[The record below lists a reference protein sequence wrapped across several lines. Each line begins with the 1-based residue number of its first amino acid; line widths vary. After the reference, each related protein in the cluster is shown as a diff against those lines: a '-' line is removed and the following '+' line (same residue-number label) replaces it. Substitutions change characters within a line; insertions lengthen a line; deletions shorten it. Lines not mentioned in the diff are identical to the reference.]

1 MTVRSAALAV
11 VLAAGPAAS
20 AWAELPRSVLIV
32 SGEARN
38 LPGNRILFDSIQA
51 TMRRES
57 ATPIEFYI
65 ETIDLAR
72 FGGGP
77 YETRLTQLYAEKY
90 GQIRL
95 DLVIAFTEPAVDFV
109 LRHRAEMFPDA
120 PLLLGL
126 VERRLVPRAVP
137 ANGSVGLVDVDAT
150 GTLDVAR
157 QTYPGLRN
165 VLVVGGTARFDRMWQ
180 KVVRDDLE
188 HVTDL
193 QISYD
198 FDSTAAALVERVKTL
213 PADMIVLFVS
223 MSRDGAEFDL
233 DLWTDAAVAG
243 SEQWTDVRRLAAA
256 ALDAFDWPAAQPAGG
271 QPQWP

>member
-1 MTVRSAALAV
+1 MTVRPAALAV

-20 AWAELPRSVLIV
+20 AFAELPASVLIV

-51 TMRRES
+51 AMRRES
-57 ATPIEFYI
+57 AKAIEFYI

-90 GQIRL
+90 GQVRL

-137 ANGSVGLVDVDAT
+137 PNGSGWPRRTV
-150 GTLDVAR
+150 
-157 QTYPGLRN
+157 
-165 VLVVGGTARFDRMWQ
+165 
-180 KVVRDDLE
+180 
-188 HVTDL
+188 
-193 QISYD
+193 
-198 FDSTAAALVERVKTL
+198 AAASQRFRRSS
-213 PADMIVLFVS
+213 PGMP
-223 MSRDGAEFDL
+223 R
-233 DLWTDAAVAG
+233 AA
-243 SEQWTDVRRLAAA
+243 SAAA
-256 ALDAFDWPAAQPAGG
+256 NPSRSSTVTYSAGG
-271 QPQWP
+271 WKTDSLGCSRKSTRTPPRWEPPKVKSPWRMLRRTPSAVIASQGPSIDQRTMFDTGVVQPNRPKRATRSSPRSTYELSGRTPKSRRRIQA